1 MPPIKTYI
9 EGLDERLGGGVP
21 EKHIVVITGNPGT
34 LKSTI
39 CFNILYQN
47 AKNNGLKG
55 AYVSLEQR
63 AEDLTEQMDKLGM
76 KHADVKKDLVMVD
89 VGKVRFVTEDYGLK
103 KGWIFI
109 VQDLIKEAKEQ
120 VDFKVIVIDSLDV
133 FETMFGGEDP
143 RINLFKFLE
152 FLKGMNLT
160 CFLIAEMSMDSKEYA
175 KHGIDFLADGI
186 IALSLAPIK
195 VRTQMGFFDDPKER
209 VRSFACVKLR
219 GMRHSTETFQLL
231 LENNKLKIT
240 DLPTRQ

>member
-1 MPPIKTYI
+1 MKILKTYV
-9 EGLDERLGGGVP
+9 EGLDEKLGGGIP
-21 EKHIVVITGNPGT
+21 EKHIVVVTGNPGT

-39 CFNILYQN
+39 TYNILYHN
-47 AKNNGLKG
+47 AKNEGVKG

-63 AEDLTEQMDKLGM
+63 AEDLTAQMDRLGM

-120 VDFKVIVIDSLDV
+120 VDFSTIVIDSLDV

-186 IALSLAPIK
+186 IALSLAPVK
-195 VRTQMGFFDDPKER
+195 VQTQMGFFDDPKER
-209 VRSFACVKLR
+209 VRSIACVKLR
-219 GMRHSTETFQLL
+219 GMNNSTQTYQLV
-231 LENNKLKIT
+231 LENNKLKVT
-240 DLPTRQ
+240 DLPVKK

>member
-1 MPPIKTYI
+1 MRLLKTYI
-9 EGLDERLGGGVP
+9 EGLDERLGGGIP
-21 EKHIVVITGNPGT
+21 EKHIVLITGNPGT

-39 CFNILYQN
+39 CFNLLYHS
-47 AKNNGLKG
+47 AKNDGIKA

-63 AEDLTEQMDKLGM
+63 GDDLVAQMEKLGM
-76 KHADVKKDLVMVD
+76 NYASVKKDLIMVD

-120 VDFKVIVIDSLDV
+120 VDFSVIVIDSLDV

-160 CFLIAEMSMDSKEYA
+160 CFLVAEMSMDSKEYA

-186 IALSLAPIK
+186 IALSLAPVK
-195 VRTQMGFFDDPKER
+195 VRTPMGFFDDPKER
-209 VRSFACVKLR
+209 VRSLACVKMR
-219 GMRHSTETFQLL
+219 GMRHSAETFQLL
-231 LENNKLKIT
+231 LENNRLRIA
-240 DLPTRQ
+240 DLPVKQ

>member
-1 MPPIKTYI
+1 MAVIQTYVD
-9 EGLDERLGGGVP
+9 GLDETLGGGIP
-21 EKHIVVITGNPGT
+21 EGHIVVITGTPGT
-34 LKSTI
+34 LKSTL
-39 CFNILYQN
+39 CFHILYHN
-47 AKNNGLKG
+47 AKNNGIKG

-63 AEDLTEQMDKLGM
+63 AEDLTHQMAKLGLN
-76 KHADVKKDLVMVD
+76 HADVKKDLVMVD

-160 CFLIAEMSMDSKEYA
+160 CFLIAEMSMDSREYA
-175 KHGIDFLADGI
+175 RHGIDFLADGI
-186 IALSLAPIK
+186 IALSLEPEGK
-195 VRTQMGFFDDPKER
+195 KKR
-209 VRSFACVKLR
+209 VRKVACIKLR
-219 GMRHSTETFQLL
+219 GMKHSTDTYQLVVDR
-231 LENNKLKIT
+231 NRLKIIE
-240 DLPTRQ
+240 LPD